1 MEVKTGMDKPKK
13 PWGRKPKL
21 GQRRKGGGIRGRKS
35 KMAKIKKE
43 EEIKAKLKGKS
54 DEALTDKNDPKGK
67 PEKKSNSK
75 GKLPNVEELQEE
87 APFESQLFLANKTS
101 PLSKRLLS
109 KDDGVRLDG
118 FFDAEKWD
126 DKDFTRE
133 KFMASLHLYVKESD
147 EETLIQILSIM
158 KSIFYSPA
166 ASQLATNL
174 QSRRF
179 IHCYCRFLMA
189 SAQSEIANDLST
201 EIIRLI
207 FNALPLDTFL
217 KDTILILKSAPTV
230 AKANILRFLC
240 GVVRAGHIVKLKN
253 LKSIYKELK
262 MALEEK
268 LVKREK
274 KKLSKMASI
283 EEKNE
288 NPEEDEEERLRK
300 ENELQEQKQKEE
312 EEEKKFKMEIE
323 DLKAAAKELIEE
335 MYLWMGDT
343 MFQFLEISDKSFK
356 EQLLKINFM
365 KLKILNFHGHKV
377 KRVDSFDLEEPK
389 EIDPKYFDSKWGDE
403 LMKKETAQRLPTL
416 QGLNKSVLYLILREF
431 RSHSRYY
438 WKDKLIAG

>member
-1 MEVKTGMDKPKK
+1 MEVKIANEKPKK

-21 GQRRKGGGIRGRKS
+21 GQRRKGGGIRSRKS

-43 EEIKAKLKGKS
+43 EEQKTKLKGKS
-54 DEALTDKNDPKGK
+54 DENLTDNKDKQAK
-67 PEKKSNSK
+67 PEKKSSSK
-75 GKLPNVEELQEE
+75 GKLPNPDQLQDEE
-87 APFESQLFLANKTS
+87 PFETQLFLANKTS

-133 KFMASLHLYVKESD
+133 KFMTSLHLYVKESD

-166 ASQLATNL
+166 ASQLATHL
-174 QSRRF
+174 ESRRF
-179 IHCYCRFLMA
+179 IHCYCSFLMA

-201 EIIRLI
+201 EIIPLI
-207 FNALPLDTFL
+207 FNALPLENFL
-217 KDTILILKSAPTV
+217 KDTHLILKSAPNV
-230 AKANILRFLC
+230 AKANMLRFLC
-240 GVVRAGHIVKLKN
+240 GVVRAGHIVKLKY

-262 MALEEK
+262 MALEGK
-268 LVKREK
+268 LFK
-274 KKLSKMASI
+274 KKPKSKKIGTMASI

-288 NPEEDEEERLRK
+288 NLENPELEEAERLKK
-300 ENELQEQKQKEE
+300 EKEKRELKEKEE
-312 EEEKKFKMEIE
+312 EEEKKFKLEIE
-323 DLKAAAKELIEE
+323 DLKSATRELIEE

-356 EQLLKINFM
+356 EKLLKSDFVR
-365 KLKILNFHGHKV
+365 LKILNFHGHKV

-389 EIDPKYFDSKWGDE
+389 QIDSKYFDSKWGDE
-403 LMKKETAQRLPTL
+403 LMKKESAQRLPTL
-416 QGLNKSVLYLILREF
+416 QGLNKSVFYWIL
-431 RSHSRYY
+431 S
-438 WKDKLIAG
+438 G